1 MRKPTEPRNSKVT
14 RYNKHDTDFDHQ
26 TISMKDI
33 IELAD
38 ALSVEYDIDMEDISF
53 GLDNEDCYD
62 VGDQPTI
69 YACGEADR
77 YTEDEMA
84 GFMRVYKIQLETYE
98 KYLSDNRS
106 YLENVAIQKEK
117 NSKRRKELRN
127 SISKLENELNC
138 LKGK

>member
-1 MRKPTEPRNSKVT
+1 MRKPTEPKNSKVT
-14 RYNKHDTDFDHQ
+14 RYNKHDTDFDYH